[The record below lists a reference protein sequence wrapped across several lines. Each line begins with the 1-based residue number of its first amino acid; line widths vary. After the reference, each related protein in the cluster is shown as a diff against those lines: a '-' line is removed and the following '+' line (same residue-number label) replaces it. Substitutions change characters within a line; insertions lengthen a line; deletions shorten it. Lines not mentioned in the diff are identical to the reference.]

1 MFTKI
6 IYIEKNYARMMQNI
20 EKQETEKE
28 IGLSCVDA
36 TPLTKGITGKITLMT
51 TIWLGCFLFY
61 YYYSWCSLC
70 VVLFLGCRIF
80 KTCIFKH
87 HRINKANICIPKWR
101 SSWSTCCYFSCFN
114 FCFSCRK
121 LHFRVLSS
129 NQSYNEE
136 VLKLKSNN
144 NELTFYIE

>member
-51 TIWLGCFLFY
+51 TI
-61 YYYSWCSLC
+61 
-70 VVLFLGCRIF
+70 
-80 KTCIFKH
+80 
-87 HRINKANICIPKWR
+87 
-101 SSWSTCCYFSCFN
+101 
-114 FCFSCRK
+114 
-121 LHFRVLSS
+121 
-129 NQSYNEE
+129 
-136 VLKLKSNN
+136 
-144 NELTFYIE
+144 